1 MLVAIAEHIF
11 GHFSKT
17 ELKKFLNLGGIFA
30 LIIGV
35 YWTLQPLKD
44 SLFMCTVGKEYLAWA
59 QLVSMALLVPSIM
72 LYSWVVDR
80 VSRHT
85 MLYMLVCLY
94 AIGALVF
101 GVLFGHEHIGIANQ
115 QTDPLRIIGWLWYFF
130 VESYGP
136 FMVALFWAF
145 TTDITNPDSAK
156 RGFSLII
163 MIGQLGSILGP
174 LLVTP
179 LAGEWCWGSSVPLVF
194 VCAGLILLLIPYIRW
209 FVNTTPAQEMA
220 GYAVKHE
227 PRPQQG
233 FLQGLRLIRTQPYL
247 LGIVMVTILQG
258 SIVTIIDYQF
268 KYLVGHTFLD
278 NVSRTMYLGNY
289 AVWVN
294 TCTLLCLFLGISNI
308 QRRLGIRTALMLMPL
323 VIAIAVCLVYIAP
336 YVTVLFWV
344 MVVSRAM
351 NYSMNA
357 PAVRQ
362 LYVPTSHDV
371 KYKSQAWVETFGSR
385 GSQAVG
391 SGMIL
396 VGRAMQAVI
405 PPTFVGLLGG
415 VGSVGMIGLWLCIA
429 YAISGAYDR
438 AVAREKLVC

>member
-1 MLVAIAEHIF
+1 
-11 GHFSKT
+11 
-17 ELKKFLNLGGIFA
+17 
-30 LIIGV
+30 
-35 YWTLQPLKD
+35 
-44 SLFMCTVGKEYLAWA
+44 
-59 QLVSMALLVPSIM
+59 
-72 LYSWVVDR
+72 
-80 VSRHT
+80 
-85 MLYMLVCLY
+85 
-94 AIGALVF
+94 
-101 GVLFGHEHIGIANQ
+101 
-115 QTDPLRIIGWLWYFF
+115 
-130 VESYGP
+130 
-136 FMVALFWAF
+136 
-145 TTDITNPDSAK
+145 
-156 RGFSLII
+156 
-163 MIGQLGSILGP
+163 
-174 LLVTP
+174 
-179 LAGEWCWGSSVPLVF
+179 

-438 AVAREKLVC
+438 AVAQEKLVC